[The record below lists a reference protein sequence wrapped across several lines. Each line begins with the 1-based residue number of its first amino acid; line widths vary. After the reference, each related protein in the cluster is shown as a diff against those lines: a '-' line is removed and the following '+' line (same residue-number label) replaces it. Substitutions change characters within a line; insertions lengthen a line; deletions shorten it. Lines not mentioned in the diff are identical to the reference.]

1 VDLLVLRVR
10 LEFREFRVL
19 LDLLEQLVTL
29 DSRVLRDHVVMSEH
43 LEQRVQLAE
52 QVTWEL
58 LEALDKLELLV

>member
-1 VDLLVLRVR
+1 VDLLELRVR

-43 LEQRVQLAE
+43 LEQLVQLAE